1 MFFIVF
7 VIILFYFSFFL
18 RKQKHLKRA
27 ECVIVDLNPK
37 QQDTSRNNILPE
49 DIEI

>member
-18 RKQKHLKRA
+18 WKQKLLKRA
-27 ECVIVDLNPK
+27 ECVIVDLNHK
-37 QQDTSRNNILPE
+37 QQDASRNNVLPE
-49 DIEI
+49 NIEI

>member
-1 MFFIVF
+1 MVFIVF

-18 RKQKHLKRA
+18 RKQKLLKRA

-37 QQDTSRNNILPE
+37 RQDASRNNILPE
-49 DIEI
+49 NIEI